1 MEIHRLPACRLL
13 SAVAQLGTRSS
24 RPCNITNITRI
35 VEKYHRMGTL
45 FCFLLG
51 CGKGI
56 DVVLQAAATNMAVR
70 VCVQLECVVCVM

>member
-51 CGKGI
+51 CVKG
-56 DVVLQAAATNMAVR
+56 DDAVVLQTATTNMAVR
-70 VCVQLECVVCVM
+70 VCVQLST